1 MIKSVSKFG
10 TRARVKHKNRLK
22 SIRIDDVSNMLVTRN
37 LVTRCQACTAE
48 WQAADNG
55 TGTRRI

>member
-22 SIRIDDVSNMLVTRN
+22 SIRIDDVSNMLVT
-37 LVTRCQACTAE
+37 
-48 WQAADNG
+48 
-55 TGTRRI
+55 